1 MIEIILLKV
10 IAITQKKLPA
20 ITHDGNSENT
30 CSASTMGNN
39 ILHRLLHMDL
49 VHMEVIIM
57 NIISL
62 MEWLIK
68 DVLNILLL
76 KVDSS
81 QNGQLGNCD
90 SSQKYFADRI
100 SQHLL
105 WVPCDWQVFRFT
117 SLWISVCCPLTS
129 CDIISKRLWRHEED
143 IHRTEG
149 LCTDCHKF
157 PTLFAVPLK

>member
-1 MIEIILLKV
+1 MLIEIILLKV

-30 CSASTMGNN
+30 CCASTMGNN

-105 WVPCDWQVFRFT
+105 
-117 SLWISVCCPLTS
+117 
-129 CDIISKRLWRHEED
+129 
-143 IHRTEG
+143 
-149 LCTDCHKF
+149 
-157 PTLFAVPLK
+157 